1 MVVVEGKRDRRQL
14 RVDAMTLVITARDL
28 ERIIAQC
35 QREAPN
41 EACGVLA
48 GTVQGADP
56 VKEVVTVYPCRNELR
71 SPIEY
76 RISPDE
82 QIRVFSTIDE
92 AGLRLVGFYPSH
104 PHHASRPS
112 NLDEERAHYY
122 GHSYLI
128 VALHPLH
135 VSSWILRQHRTF
147 QEERLVVRE
156 PSP

>member
-1 MVVVEGKRDRRQL
+1 
-14 RVDAMTLVITARDL
+14 VDAVTLVIKARDL

-35 QREAPN
+35 QREAPI

-48 GTVQGADP
+48 GTIQDA
-56 VKEVVTVYPCRNELR
+56 VKAVVTVYPCRNALQ
-71 SPIEY
+71 SSIEY

-92 AGLRLVGFYPSH
+92 AGLRLVGFYHSH
-104 PHHASRPS
+104 PHHSSRPS
-112 NLDEERAHYY
+112 SLDLERAHYY

-128 VALHPLH
+128 IALRPLH

-156 PSP
+156 PPP

>member
-1 MVVVEGKRDRRQL
+1 
-14 RVDAMTLVITARDL
+14 MTLVISAGDL

-35 QREAPN
+35 RREAPL

-48 GTVQGADP
+48 GTVQGAGRDP
-56 VKEVVTVYPCRNELR
+56 VKEVVTVHPCRNELR

-92 AGLRLVGFYPSH
+92 AGLRLVGFYHSH
-104 PHHASRPS
+104 PHHSSRPS

-128 VALHPLH
+128 VALRPLH

-147 QEERLVVRE
+147 EEERLVVQE
-156 PSP
+156 P

>member
-1 MVVVEGKRDRRQL
+1 VIAV
-14 RVDAMTLVITARDL
+14 TLVIKAVDL

-35 QREAPN
+35 QREAPL

-48 GTVQGADP
+48 GTVQGAGRDV
-56 VKEVVTVYPCRNELR
+56 VKEVVTVYPCQNELQ
-71 SPIEY
+71 SSIEY

-92 AGLRLVGFYPSH
+92 AGLRLVGFYHSH
-104 PHHASRPS
+104 PHHSSRPS
-112 NLDEERAHYY
+112 TLDEDRAHYY

-128 VALHPLH
+128 IALRPLH
-135 VSSWILRQHRTF
+135 VSSWILRQQRTF
-147 QEERLVVRE
+147 QEERIVVRH